1 MPEARDNGETV
12 DATHSN
18 IGPEMLGHSFEVL
31 LKPTMMQVRD
41 ATRNEVSPAYS
52 FARREYI

>member
-41 ATRNEVSPAYS
+41 ATRNEISPAY
-52 FARREYI
+52 